1 MITKEQLA
9 DGFGLNIRLIKR
21 QTDGWSHADSLVQTP
36 YNINCLN
43 WVLGH
48 IAVNRDSVMRLI
60 GGEPLLSEAEK
71 LRYKT
76 ESDPITGDGPDV
88 LHLDKLL
95 EILTTGQTRIEA
107 ALNNLS
113 EAELSEEIQVGER
126 MMPLGTRLYGFY
138 FHDTYHTGQTDLLRQ
153 IAGTNDKLI

>member
-9 DGFGLNIRLIKR
+9 EGFGLNIRLIKL
-21 QTDGWSHADSLVQTP
+21 QTAGLSHADSLIQTP
-36 YNINCLN
+36 YNINCMN

-48 IAVNRDSVMRLI
+48 IAVNRDNVMRLI
-60 GGEPLLSEAEK
+60 EAEPLLSETET

-76 ESDPITGDGPDV
+76 ESDPVTEDGADIMQ
-88 LHLDKLL
+88 LEKLL
-95 EILTTGQTRIEA
+95 EVLTTGQTRIAA
-107 ALNNLS
+107 ALDALS
-113 EAELSEEIQVGER
+113 EADLSDEIQVGQR

-153 IAGTNDKLI
+153 IAGANDKVV